1 MKPVLSIEGALVV
14 WSSGRNFRTQFAIGL
29 FLFSNVFIHLYG
41 CFVDMWKFKADTFCD
56 YKEVYLKQ
64 KSEFSFI

>member
-1 MKPVLSIEGALVV
+1 MKPVLLIEGAFFV
-14 WSSGRNFRTQFAIGL
+14 WSSGRNFQMQFAIGL
-29 FLFSNVFIHLYG
+29 FLFSNVFINLYG
-41 CFVDMWKFKADTFCD
+41 CFVDMLKFKPDTFCD